1 MKIFKR
7 TLSLVLAV
15 LMLASLATIMASAV
29 EKAAQR
35 EGSITYIQR
44 DADGN
49 PVIDPATGQ
58 PQEIE
63 TTLKY
68 GTRPVITEVVNQ
80 DPDTG
85 TDIKTRTYR
94 FYLPDAWCN
103 DRNDNYDG
111 TSLDS
116 CVAGIYWW
124 STTYNSDDFKNGIP
138 DAEGKTE
145 YDNAQGW
152 PGYRVLEQDP
162 DDPHIFV
169 CEVPEDCGTII
180 FNNLVDGG
188 TTPVDNPGYGF
199 NFQTVNIPTTYTD
212 PEDDDY
218 RFYTTTKDGQPITE
232 ENPMT
237 FDDMIFV
244 VDPKNTKLNDYSGAV
259 TTGGDW
265 FYYYGDG
272 KYGTTPEQGD
282 EVFANGDFKSSLQIS
297 DTNIYNYLNDGPY
310 YDVFCSAEPANL
322 QVKSDDESIAVVS
335 APTAVTAADG
345 VADMYKSKVTVTGVA
360 EGETNVKFVETDAE
374 GAELGSRTLAV
385 TNMYLDPMVEVS
397 NKSVYIG
404 KTVKLNASIMFAE
417 SVSYKSSNTKIA
429 TVTSSGVVKGI
440 AAGTATI
447 TVTAKAGTTTV
458 SAKAKVTVK
467 KLANPMTV
475 KASAKTVKAA
485 KVKKKAQTVSAIKV
499 SKAQGKVTYAKK
511 SGSGKIT
518 VNKKNGKLTVKKG
531 TKKGKYS
538 VKVTVKAAGNAKY
551 NAASKVVTVKITVK

>member
-29 EKAAQR
+29 SKADPR

-49 PVIDPATGQ
+49 PVIDPGTGQ

-63 TTLKY
+63 TTQKY
-68 GTRPVITEVVNQ
+68 GTRPVITEVVNS
-80 DPDTG
+80 DPE
-85 TDIKTRTYR
+85 IQVNTRKYR

-116 CVAGIYWW
+116 CAAGIYWW
-124 STTYNSDDFKNGIP
+124 STSYNCDDFKNG
-138 DAEGKTE
+138 TE
-145 YDNAQGW
+145 ANPYDNAQGW
-152 PGYRVLEQDP
+152 PGYRILEQDP

-169 CEVPEDCGTII
+169 CEVPDDCGMII
-180 FNNLVDGG
+180 FSNLVDGG
-188 TTPVDNPGYGF
+188 QTPVDNPGYGF
-199 NFQTVNIPTTYTD
+199 NFQTVDIPTTYTD

-218 RFYTTTKDGQPITE
+218 RFYTTTKDGQPISPD
-232 ENPMT
+232 NPMT
-237 FDDMIFV
+237 FDGMIYV
-244 VDPKNTKLNDYSGAV
+244 VDPKNTKLNEYSGAV

-272 KYGTTPEQGD
+272 KYGVTPEQGD

-310 YDVFCSAEPANL
+310 YEVYCSAEAANL
-322 QVKSDDESIAVVS
+322 EVKSEDESLVMVS
-335 APTAVTAADG
+335 EPSPVTAADG
-345 VADMYKSKVTVTGVA
+345 VAEMYKSKVMVTGLA
-360 EGETNVKFVETDAE
+360 EGETNVKFIEKDAE
-374 GAELGSRTLAV
+374 GTELGSRTLAV

-397 NKSVYIG
+397 NKSVNIG
-404 KTVKLNASIMFAE
+404 KTVKLNASIMYAD

-429 TVTSSGVVKGI
+429 TVTNKGVVTGK

-447 TVTAKAGTTTV
+447 TVTAKAGSLTAT
-458 SAKAKVTVK
+458 AKAKITVK
-467 KLANPMTV
+467 KLANTMTV

-485 KVKKKAQTVSAIKV
+485 KVKKKAQTVSAITVK
-499 SKAQGKVTYAKK
+499 KAQGKVTYTKK
-511 SGSGKIT
+511 SGKFAVNKSNGKI
-518 VNKKNGKLTVKKG
+518 TVKKG

-538 VKVTVKAAGNAKY
+538 VKVAVKAAGNAKY

>member
-1 MKIFKR
+1 MKLFKR

-29 EKAAQR
+29 SKAAPR
-35 EGSITYIQR
+35 EGTITYIQR

-49 PVIDPATGQ
+49 PVIDPGTGKEV
-58 PQEIE
+58 EIE

-68 GTRPVITEVVNQ
+68 GTRPVITEVVNK

-85 TDIKTRTYR
+85 TDIKTRKYR

-116 CVAGIYWW
+116 CAAGIYWW
-124 STTYNSDDFKNGIP
+124 GTTYNSDDFKNGIANP
-138 DAEGKTE
+138 DGTTE
-145 YDNAQGW
+145 YDNVQGW

-199 NFQTVNIPTTYTD
+199 NYQTVNISTSYTD
-212 PEDDDY
+212 PEDDEY
-218 RFYTTTKDGQPITE
+218 RFYTTTKDGQPITP

-244 VDPKNTKLNDYSGAV
+244 VDPKNTSINDYSGVA

-272 KYGTTPEQGD
+272 KYGVTPEQGD
-282 EVFANGDFKSSLQIS
+282 EVYANGDFKSSLQIS
-297 DTNIYNYLNDGPY
+297 DTNIFNYLNDGPY
-310 YDVFCSAEPANL
+310 YEVFCSADPTYLTVTSE
-322 QVKSDDESIAVVS
+322 DESIATVS
-335 APTAVTAADG
+335 APEAVTAADG
-345 VADMYKSKVTVTGVA
+345 VASMYKSKVTVTGLA
-360 EGETNVKFVETDAE
+360 EGETNVKFIEKDSE
-374 GAELGSRTLAV
+374 GKELGSRTLAV
-385 TNMYLDPMVEVS
+385 TNMYIDPMVEVS
-397 NKSVYIG
+397 NKSVSIG

-429 TVTSSGVVKGI
+429 TVTNAGVVKGI

-447 TVTAKAGTTTV
+447 TITAKAGSTTV
-458 SAKAKVTVK
+458 TAKAKVTVK
-467 KLANPMTV
+467 KLANTMTV
-475 KASAKTVKAA
+475 KASAKTVKFS

-499 SKAQGKVTYAKK
+499 SKAQGKVTYTKK
-511 SGSGKIT
+511 SGKFAVNKSNGKI
-518 VNKKNGKLTVKKG
+518 TVKKG

-538 VKVTVKAAGNAKY
+538 VKVAVKAAGNAKY
-551 NAASKVVTVKITVK
+551 NASTKTVTVKITVK